1 MPIDYRIVEMTPEQL
16 EADRRVWGGLADS
29 VRALAEASLRT
40 TVAPDVATEVAK
52 RVDEL
57 TELLRA
63 EQIEGSYGV
72 SVTRDGR
79 VLGHGNAVVGMRNP
93 VAVPLQMERSP
104 EGRAWASFHLNA
116 LYEGPPTKVHGGV
129 SALILD
135 QVLGEAAAAG
145 GSPGMT
151 GTLTL
156 RYRRN
161 LPLGDCSVEGWIDS
175 QDGPKTV
182 VRGVIRDADGNDC
195 VEAEGVFIL
204 PRWAREQLERSGNRP
219 PKFE

>member
-40 TVAPDVATEVAK
+40 TVAADVATEVAK

-72 SVTRDGR
+72 SVTRDGQ

-116 LYEGPPTKVHGGV
+116 LYEGPPAKVHGGV

-161 LPLGDCSVEGWIDS
+161 LPLGDCSVEGWIDGR
-175 QDGPKTV
+175 DGVKTV

>member
-1 MPIDYRIVEMTPEQL
+1 MPIDYRVVEMSADEL
-16 EADRRVWGGLADS
+16 EAERRVYGGLAAS

-40 TVAPDVATEVAK
+40 TVAPDVATEVSK

-72 SVTRDGR
+72 SVTRDGH

-93 VAVPLQMERSP
+93 VAVPLEMQRSP

-129 SALILD
+129 AALILD

-161 LPLGDCSVEGWIDS
+161 LPLGDCSVEGWIDRVE
-175 QDGPKTV
+175 GVKTI
-182 VRGVIRDADGNDC
+182 VRGVVRDAEDRDC

-204 PRWAREQLERSGNRP
+204 PRWAREQLERSGERP

>member
-16 EADRRVWGGLADS
+16 EADRRVWGGLAES

-40 TVAPDVATEVAK
+40 TVGTEVATEVTKA
-52 RVDEL
+52 VDEL

-72 SVTRDGR
+72 SVTRDGH

-93 VAVPLQMERSP
+93 VAVPLHMERSP

-156 RYRRN
+156 TYRRN
-161 LPLGDCSVEGWIDS
+161 LPLGDCSVEGWIDRR
-175 QDGPKTV
+175 DGVKTV

-204 PRWAREQLERSGNRP
+204 PRWAREQLERSGSRP